1 MDNIYAY
8 KKIVIVGVS
17 ASGKS
22 TFSKKLAKIVNI
34 PVIFMDSIM
43 WKPGWVYAGDEFII
57 EKLRDVSNNSEWII
71 EGYIKTEARKFLFE
85 KADLII
91 YLDYSR
97 IIPAWRYIKRFLMH
111 RKNARPELEGS
122 PEKFSFKFLKIVWMK
137 WETVALDELSNNL
150 EDKQKI
156 IKLRS
161 PKEAEMFLVKNAG
174 PVKVQRR

>member
-1 MDNIYAY
+1 MDNINAY

-22 TFSKKLAKIVNI
+22 TFSKKLANILDI
-34 PVIFMDSIM
+34 PVTFMDSIM

-57 EKLRDVSNNSEWII
+57 EKLRDVSGNSDWII

-91 YLDYSR
+91 YLDYPR
-97 IIPAWRYIKRFLMH
+97 YIPAWRYIKRFLMH

-122 PEKFSFKFLKIVWMK
+122 PEKFSFEFLRRVWMK
-137 WETVALDELSNNL
+137 WETIALDELLNNI

-156 IKLRS
+156 IKFHS
-161 PKEAEMFLVKNAG
+161 PKEAERFLINLK
-174 PVKVQRR
+174 